1 MQRSRHGPPT
11 DRASLRLLHGARR
24 RQTQGAVP
32 PTDRASL
39 RLLHGARQRRTQG
52 AVRVSAGGG
61 RRYLHLLLFSE
72 TMFWV
77 SLLDTAPSQHTA
89 VAYPSDSRCVLISG
103 TGWRRT
109 QRACSSLPL
118 AFVWRVLVA
127 AIRHLTP
134 AGVCLS
140 GRSDVSSHLVAAPLC
155 EGGFGLKVCAH
166 LHHRL
171 LGAQCLLL
179 RLGTCLQLP

>member
-1 MQRSRHGPPT
+1 MMKLRLIEQACGCSMVRGGGGHKLGARLCMWALVTRRMLLPPGQLTCRCSALQRSRRH
-11 DRASLRLLHGARR
+11 DEA
-24 RQTQGAVP
+24 

-140 GRSDVSSHLVAAPLC
+140 GRSD
-155 EGGFGLKVCAH
+155 
-166 LHHRL
+166 
-171 LGAQCLLL
+171 
-179 RLGTCLQLP
+179 